1 MRVSPDRELQQKLAA
16 LEESGPAVAA
26 QQQRLQPQAPQQQQ
40 QQQQLAEDAPMAEVE
55 GAPAEGDEHETSV
68 SGEDA

>member
-40 QQQQLAEDAPMAEVE
+40 QQQLAEDAPMAEVE